1 MSQPKRLT
9 KKEKYQHAHEVAKT
23 KPKATKSPIKNYI
36 GGYLIIALTAFVFY
50 GNTLSNGYVLDDFSV
65 IKENNIVNQ
74 GVKNLGMI
82 FSTSYRTGYL
92 NVNDGLYRPLSLA
105 MFAIEWSISPNNP
118 ALGHF
123 INILIYI
130 LCAVVLLKTLQ
141 KLIPEL
147 SHQLILA
154 MVMLFVAHP
163 IHTEVVGNIKSRD
176 ELLCFLFSF
185 LSIYSIL
192 KYTINQQSK
201 FLVYAALSLFI
212 AFLAKE
218 SAILTIPIVAVM
230 LFYFKKDA
238 LKNFLGVAIAM
249 FIPFVIYM
257 LLRKGVLGSFAG
269 LQSVTLI
276 DNPIGAEPNF
286 LLRLMGSL
294 QIIGE
299 YFQLFIFPHP
309 LIYDYSYNSTPLNN
323 GFNANMIAGIAVVLV
338 TFFVFIFTFKKHPII
353 SFSLGYIFVSLSLYS
368 NVFFAIGAAKAERF
382 SFLASVGYCI
392 AIIYIIA
399 MLLKININ
407 QNNNDDSKLEFNKFN
422 TIIFIILILFG
433 VKTMSRNADWKDN
446 ITLYTHDVDLN
457 PASAKT
463 HYYLGNELIKKIAE
477 EEKDSLKRIAILNQG
492 IKEVKKAVAIFS
504 PYSDG
509 WTQIGVGFYKLNNM
523 DSAAVYFNKGL
534 QFNPNN
540 SVALSNLGAYYF
552 NKQRYPEAIDIF
564 KRTLDLNPRFID
576 AMVNL
581 GSCYGA
587 SGQFNDAVIW
597 FTKAYELDPN
607 NAKAIQFLAITYQNM
622 NQPDKAAYYQS
633 LLK

>member
-1 MSQPKRLT
+1 
-9 KKEKYQHAHEVAKT
+9 
-23 KPKATKSPIKNYI
+23 
-36 GGYLIIALTAFVFY
+36 
-50 GNTLSNGYVLDDFSV
+50 
-65 IKENNIVNQ
+65 
-74 GVKNLGMI
+74 
-82 FSTSYRTGYL
+82 
-92 NVNDGLYRPLSLA
+92 
-105 MFAIEWSISPNNP
+105 
-118 ALGHF
+118 
-123 INILIYI
+123 
-130 LCAVVLLKTLQ
+130 
-141 KLIPEL
+141 
-147 SHQLILA
+147 
-154 MVMLFVAHP
+154 
-163 IHTEVVGNIKSRD
+163 
-176 ELLCFLFSF
+176 
-185 LSIYSIL
+185 
-192 KYTINQQSK
+192 
-201 FLVYAALSLFI
+201 
-212 AFLAKE
+212 
-218 SAILTIPIVAVM
+218 
-230 LFYFKKDA
+230 
-238 LKNFLGVAIAM
+238 
-249 FIPFVIYM
+249 
-257 LLRKGVLGSFAG
+257 
-269 LQSVTLI
+269 
-276 DNPIGAEPNF
+276 
-286 LLRLMGSL
+286 
-294 QIIGE
+294 
-299 YFQLFIFPHP
+299 
-309 LIYDYSYNSTPLNN
+309 
-323 GFNANMIAGIAVVLV
+323 
-338 TFFVFIFTFKKHPII
+338 
-353 SFSLGYIFVSLSLYS
+353 
-368 NVFFAIGAAKAERF
+368 
-382 SFLASVGYCI
+382 
-392 AIIYIIA
+392 

-457 PASAKT
+457 PESAKT

-587 SGQFNDAVIW
+587 SGQFNDAIIW